1 MTRIEIRPRR
11 VTRKLKEF
19 FGEKSLAAGI
29 VILVIY
35 CVVALLV
42 PIMIDENPGNLMD
55 ALQPPSAEH
64 PFGTDEVGRDL
75 MLRVFEG
82 CRMDLVIALV
92 GVGFAYILALPFGL
106 CAGYFGGKTDRIIST
121 VSESLLT
128 FPSMVMAIFI
138 VTVFGSSISGLVI
151 TIMLTQ
157 APQMIR
163 YIRGF
168 VMQIRSMEYIEAAKA
183 VGSRTRYVLL
193 RHVLRNTVGNTAVV
207 LSLLASEAVLTA
219 SALGFLGLGV
229 QPPTAELGT
238 MLSRARMYFSMAPNL
253 MVFPGLFIALLILGF
268 NLTGDGLR
276 DKIDSR
282 KETR

>member
-82 CRMDLVIALV
+82 CRMDLVIALA

-106 CAGYFGGKTDRIIST
+106 CAGYFGG
-121 VSESLLT
+121 
-128 FPSMVMAIFI
+128 
-138 VTVFGSSISGLVI
+138 
-151 TIMLTQ
+151 
-157 APQMIR
+157 
-163 YIRGF
+163 
-168 VMQIRSMEYIEAAKA
+168 
-183 VGSRTRYVLL
+183 
-193 RHVLRNTVGNTAVV
+193 N
-207 LSLLASEAVLTA
+207 
-219 SALGFLGLGV
+219 
-229 QPPTAELGT
+229 
-238 MLSRARMYFSMAPNL
+238 
-253 MVFPGLFIALLILGF
+253 
-268 NLTGDGLR
+268 
-276 DKIDSR
+276 
-282 KETR
+282 

>member
-1 MTRIEIRPRR
+1 
-11 VTRKLKEF
+11 
-19 FGEKSLAAGI
+19 
-29 VILVIY
+29 
-35 CVVALLV
+35 
-42 PIMIDENPGNLMD
+42 
-55 ALQPPSAEH
+55 
-64 PFGTDEVGRDL
+64 
-75 MLRVFEG
+75 
-82 CRMDLVIALV
+82 MDLVIALV